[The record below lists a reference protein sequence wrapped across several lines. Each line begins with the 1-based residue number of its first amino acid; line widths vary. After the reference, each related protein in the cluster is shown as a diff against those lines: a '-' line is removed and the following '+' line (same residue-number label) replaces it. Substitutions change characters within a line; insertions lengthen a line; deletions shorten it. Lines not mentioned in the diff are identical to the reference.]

1 MVFYR
6 VTGAAVRAAL
16 VAGAIATPS
25 LLLTTQNIQTPELVV
40 FAAIIA
46 AILVF
51 AEYNTVFPSF
61 VEFRDAPPLNRLRFF
76 AFFGTILALT
86 LIAKNGVAPTELTAA
101 LAGFG
106 AQVGEMLDFPYSPVR
121 LVVLMLPQDAPPAL
135 LADLRVAA
143 AMSYMIC
150 LTAILL
156 FVVAIR
162 VRGWPTGKGSFNVW
176 TNLPLFDPTAG
187 GDVVERLYRDARVNI
202 ILGVLLPF
210 IIPAAVKL
218 ASSMIDPLMLS
229 NPHVM
234 IWTIAA
240 WAFLPASLI
249 MRGIAMARIA
259 DLIEDK
265 RRRTYAQAEDMQTV

>member
-1 MVFYR
+1 MIYR
-6 VTGAAVRAAL
+6 VTGAAVRAVL

-25 LLLTTQNIQTPELVV
+25 LLLTTQNIETPELVV

-46 AILVF
+46 GILTLS
-51 AEYNTVFPSF
+51 EYNTIFPSF

-76 AFFGTILALT
+76 AFFGTILTLT
-86 LIAKNGVAPTELTAA
+86 LIAKNVVAPTDLTAA
-101 LAGFG
+101 LAGLG
-106 AQVGEMLDFPYSPVR
+106 ARVGEALDFPYSPVR
-121 LVVLMLPQDAPPAL
+121 LVVLMLPHDAPPAL

-143 AMSYMIC
+143 AMSYAIC
-150 LTAILL
+150 LTAIVL
-156 FVVAIR
+156 FLAAIR

-202 ILGVLLPF
+202 IIGVLLPF
-210 IIPAAVKL
+210 IIPAAVKI
-218 ASSMIDPLMLS
+218 ASSVIDPLMLA

-234 IWTIAA
+234 IWTISA

-265 RRRTYAQAEDMQTV
+265 RRRAYAQAEGMQAV

>member
-1 MVFYR
+1 MVLYR

-46 AILVF
+46 AILAF
-51 AEYNTVFPSF
+51 SEYNTVFPSF
-61 VEFRDAPPLNRLRFF
+61 VEFRDAPPLNRLRFI

-86 LIAKNGVAPTELTAA
+86 LIAKNAVAPTDLTAA

-106 AQVGEMLDFPYSPVR
+106 ARVGEVLDFLYSPVR
-121 LVVLMLPQDAPPAL
+121 LVVLMLPPDAPPAL
-135 LADLRVAA
+135 LTDLRVAA
-143 AMSYMIC
+143 AMSYTIC
-150 LTAILL
+150 LAAIL
-156 FVVAIR
+156 FFAAAIR
-162 VRGWPTGKGSFNVW
+162 VRGWPTGNGSFNVW